1 MKKNLLLILLGMFV
15 SIAALAQSTPER
27 GKYYRIYNAAYGSVI
42 TEDWGPGTISG
53 ATMRMDDYTQMWMY
67 TSNGSLQNVFTG
79 KYLQAQTA
87 YSSQFRTGMTQQS
100 ITFELD
106 DDGHYNI
113 SAGGAY
119 LHDSQSQGHQIVR
132 WNPSIEPSHWYVEEI
147 TLSAETVKAAREE
160 YKMLSSLK
168 DNAAKYTQTLL
179 TFFTN
184 ELCTELNATYASM
197 TDEELKAAMTEAGL
211 PSMLQD
217 IAVKVK
223 NNWWNDTEN
232 STYADKNKYAKEFRV
247 AKYEPYSDARNWQN
261 KLWWNGASY
270 MGNPTGI
277 YTKNKDVLHVFVGSD
292 IPEGA
297 TLYLTPV
304 RRQGLIRN
312 RTEGTE
318 LKKGY
323 NAVIAT
329 NDSLAYFVNYVVN
342 TIDPEYWNG
351 GNWNR
356 TDAAGNTIKK
366 VSDYPELDIHIE
378 GGQCVGYY
386 EKPAVNSPEEDA
398 KYQYL
403 TQNAIPKSYFMV
415 KGESTLFYFQRE
427 TYTQFKRD
435 AAIKAWDETIWN
447 SIDWFDRVQ
456 YWQFGLIGILDNV
469 ANGLCEN
476 GTEYSKSEYPFNIKG
491 GDAFYPTYCNNPS
504 LALQVEDGK
513 NPHASQ
519 FYTGYPGMGGVES
532 SFNADRPDFDN
543 WCCGHEH
550 GHSIQHP
557 YNLESCTESSVNL
570 GSQLITYM
578 TGYRMGRGWNF
589 ADNYA
594 YVAKGTQFGQ
604 RDISIT
610 MRMYWNLYLYY
621 HMAGK
626 KKDFYPTFVKMLRE
640 DPMDF
645 SKDGGSKY
653 NEEYN
658 KSADHH
664 RAVNT
669 WIKMYKH
676 ACDAAQE
683 DLTEYFR
690 LWGFFEPC
698 NWMWFGDYGNYW
710 VSLTQEEI
718 DAAIAEV
725 KAKKYPENLQIMF
738 IEDRQILR
746 PRTDIWAHV
755 ASGTQKNKPDNDG
768 NWKTQE
774 KLQELYGNVG
784 DVLTYIDGSANTS
797 EYRYLLTAN
806 KISMKGKGGVGF
818 IVYDKNG
825 NNRFMSNYYDFEIPT
840 ELAQAGFEIRVI
852 NADGSHSVAKD
863 GSLDAT
869 DEELLAILQDAI
881 TASEEYTSLEDKTG
895 KKVGFYNSED
905 LATLIGLVADANAA
919 IEAENADNYAALANS
934 INNEILRL
942 LEEDPMQK
950 VVANALYNI
959 QSVRKLS
966 NNSQYLTSNSSEG
979 FTASTANNNYS
990 RWALVP
996 TGEEGSE
1003 CYFLQNRQTSEMIGA
1018 VLNEKKNV
1026 SGFKVVSADP
1036 DEACYFKLDYLDGG
1050 KIGLRPL
1057 DKTYVNLAPQG
1068 HITTWGSADEGSQW
1082 YISKYDEFDDITEED
1097 LQAAI
1102 ESNEKLVND
1111 VCDYS
1116 IEQVKYELQCTD
1128 AAQAN
1133 YISTNE
1139 ADASRPSN
1147 QIEKAIDGNNATFF
1161 MSNRSSSATASD
1173 PHYLMVDLGAG
1184 NTSKSLQFM
1193 IYGHSSWNYAT
1204 AINVLASSDGKS
1216 WTSVKDFSGMKVAY
1230 TSDIITAKTAYRYWR
1245 FDVVS
1250 TDGKYEDASA
1260 RPWFTAKEFEL
1271 YEATANI
1278 AMKPGFEG
1286 IGNSYINSCKNNIS
1300 GAESVLGSEF
1310 KTALD
1315 LYLAWARLTSSY
1327 NTLYKKAS
1335 EIDPTVDIT
1344 DIEAENGAEGEVYD
1358 LSGRKLEK
1366 AGENGFYIIGGKK
1379 VIK

>member
-1 MKKNLLLILLGMFV
+1 MCL
-15 SIAALAQSTPER
+15 STWAQLPTR
-27 GKYYRIYNAAYGSVI
+27 GKYYRIYSMYGTVI
-42 TEDWGPGTISG
+42 KENWREGTLACVNMI
-53 ATMRMDDYTQMWMY
+53 MDDYSQVWQY
-67 TSNGSLQNVFTG
+67 TSNGALQNVYTG
-79 KYLQAQTA
+79 KYIQPQPTNSVQFTTGTTA
-87 YSSQFRTGMTQQS
+87 YTANFASV
-100 ITFELD
+100 
-106 DDGHYNI
+106 DDGEVTIIINNHP
-113 SAGGAY
+113 
-119 LHDSQSQGHQIVR
+119 LHCAASQGNIVVR
-132 WNPSIEPSHWYVEEI
+132 WGADAGASHWTLEEL
-147 TLSAETVKAAREE
+147 TLSAETVKAARDE
-160 YKMLSSLK
+160 YKELSNLAN
-168 DNAAKYTQTLL
+168 NAAQYTQTLL

-197 TDEELKAAMTEAGL
+197 SDKELRAAMTEAGL

-232 STYADKNKYAKEFRV
+232 STFADKNKYAKDFRV
-247 AKYEPYSDARNWQN
+247 AKYKPYSDARNWQN
-261 KLWWNGASY
+261 KLQWNGASY

-277 YTKNKDVLHVFVGSD
+277 YAQNKDVIHVFVGSD

-304 RRQGLIRN
+304 RNQGLIRN
-312 RTEGTE
+312 RDEGTR

-329 NDSLAYFVNYVVN
+329 NDSLVYFVNYVVN
-342 TIDPEYWNG
+342 TIDPEYWSG
-351 GNWNR
+351 DNWNR

-366 VSDYPELDIHIE
+366 VSDYPDLDIHIE
-378 GGQCVGYY
+378 GGDCVGFYQ
-386 EKPAVNSPEEDA
+386 KPKENSPEEDA

-403 TQNAIPKSYFMV
+403 TKNACPNMFFMV
-415 KGESTLFYFQRE
+415 KGESTIFYFRRE
-427 TYTQFKRD
+427 TYTDYKHKD
-435 AAIKAWDETIWN
+435 AEKTWAETIWN

-456 YWQFGLIGILDNV
+456 YWELGLIGVTDNV
-469 ANGLCEN
+469 ANGLCES
-476 GTEYSKSEYPFNIKG
+476 GTEYSRSKHDFNIKG

-504 LALQVEDGK
+504 MALQVEDGK

-532 SFNADRPDFDN
+532 SFNADRVFFDP

-550 GHSIQHP
+550 GHSIQHA
-557 YNLESCTESSVNL
+557 YNLESCAESSVNL
-570 GSQLITYM
+570 GSQVITYM
-578 TGYRMGRGWNF
+578 SGLRMSRGWTF
-589 ADNYA
+589 DQNYA
-594 YVAKGTQFGQ
+594 YVKDGVQFGQ

-621 HMAGK
+621 HIAGR

-645 SKDGGSKY
+645 TADGSRY
-653 NEEYN
+653 NEQWDKN
-658 KSADHH
+658 AGHH
-664 RAVNT
+664 RATTT
-669 WIKMYKH
+669 WIKFYKL
-676 ACDAAQE
+676 ACEAAQE

-698 NWMWFGDYGNYW
+698 EWMWFGDYANYW

-718 DAAIAEV
+718 DEAIAEV

-738 IEDRQILR
+738 IEDRLKLR
-746 PRTDIWAHV
+746 ERTDIYAHK
-755 ASGTQKNKPDNDG
+755 ATGSQIYKTENHGS
-768 NWKTQE
+768 WRTQE
-774 KLQELYGNVG
+774 QLNEEFGDVG

-806 KISMKGKGGVGF
+806 KISLKGEGGVGF
-818 IVYDKNG
+818 IVYDKEG
-825 NNRFMSNYYDFEIPT
+825 NNRYMSNRFDFEIPT

-852 NADGSHSVAKD
+852 NADGTHSVAKD

-905 LATLIGLVADANAA
+905 LATLMGLVADANAA

-1193 IYGHSSWNYAT
+1193 IYGHSSWNYAS

-1216 WTSVKDFSGMKVAY
+1216 WTSVKDFSGLKVAY